1 MRWRTTIAVLAVL
14 AGIAGCSDEPEARTA
29 AGVPQSWYTTVDE
42 ALAKQPDVGSVGIL
56 QNGGRCPLRPK
67 VVLAGKKMSK
77 LSDHGVV
84 RLGGDTPAVLCS
96 WFEERVVDIEV
107 AHAPD
112 AARYAELVTGT
123 HATRQPG
130 NEQTEQDVVVGGR
143 TVRVVRIVYPT
154 NPSAG
159 TSLTAALLD
168 DGSRGRIRIEVHRT
182 QLIDGYDERSVA
194 TDLLAFVDG

>member
-1 MRWRTTIAVLAVL
+1 MRWSIAVAVSAVL
-14 AGIAGCSDEPEARTA
+14 VGVAGCGGAPAARTA
-29 AGVPQSWYTTVDE
+29 VGVPQDWYATVDD

-56 QNGGRCPLRPK
+56 ENGGRCPLRRDA
-67 VVLAGKKMSK
+67 VLAGRKISK

-96 WFEERVVDIEV
+96 WYDVRVVDLEV

-112 AARYAELVTGT
+112 AARYAELVAGT
-123 HATRQPG
+123 HAVDQPG
-130 NEQTEQDVVVGGR
+130 NEQTERDVVVGGR

-159 TSLTAALLD
+159 VSLSAALLD
-168 DGSRGRIRIEVHRT
+168 EGAPGRVHLEVHRT
-182 QLIDGYDERSVA
+182 HLIDGYDEQSIA
-194 TDLLAFVDG
+194 TDLLALVDG

>member
-1 MRWRTTIAVLAVL
+1 MRWRITVAVLAVVTG
-14 AGIAGCSDEPEARTA
+14 AAACSDEPVARTA
-29 AGVPQSWYTTVDE
+29 AGVRQGWYTTVDE

-56 QNGGRCPLRPK
+56 QNGGRCPLRRT
-67 VVLAGKKMSK
+67 VVLAGKKMST

-96 WFEERVVDIEV
+96 WFEDRVVDIEV

-112 AARYAELVTGT
+112 AARYAELVAGT
-123 HATRQPG
+123 HAVRQPG

-154 NPSAG
+154 NPAAG
-159 TSLTAALLD
+159 TSLTATLLD
-168 DGSRGRIRIEVHRT
+168 EGVRGRVRIEVHSAH
-182 QLIDGYDERSVA
+182 LIHGYDERSIA
-194 TDLLAFVDG
+194 ADLLAFVDG